1 MTFTFPNPTDT
12 TEFKGD
18 NGITYAWDVD
28 DKKWQVKSFETKQQE
43 KVVVGP
49 YRILDALATLEKGE
63 LVFSNPW
70 GTLDPAAINYIRLNE
85 SDGNGNL
92 LPDGVFAQG
101 KELSFY
107 RDDEGT
113 AVKVATFFPNG
124 IYEYDDRDYR
134 ESNLDRYKT
143 EVYGT
148 LQVGVDYYLTAI
160 VPPFDIKGYVD
171 EADQHLQIQIDEL
184 EQEID
189 LIAPRLDGAQYKY
202 VGAPS
207 VKSGEMHI
215 VSGSFTSAT
224 DLVFFNDQALDG
236 TTHGWADLN
245 EGDYLE
251 ITDTQ
256 EKTKTA
262 ENYAM
267 YLVTKA
273 PEGTGMKQIEV
284 ALVKGAGAPTVDDIL
299 DAKGFQLGG
308 NDINDLDARYIKL
321 GGESETTS
329 SIVVKTP
336 EGKSHNFGLHSQEG
350 STAFWIKNKNDAYV
364 FSVQNDGR
372 LIAGPESTP
381 FIATKANHLT
391 TKSYVDSQLR
401 SSGSPQLLHSGWNRK
416 YKYVG
421 VKSLD
426 INEFATNFQASTA
439 DEIWLFKAYNQ
450 DGLAVKVLD
459 YDCTGDSFIELFE
472 WSEFSLVPVLSAGI
486 SRISQSS
493 YAVHD
498 AKLSLNRFWAKDGYT
513 FNAYRYYVFTIRGLV
528 ARASGAFIDIPDDKF
543 SEVKD

>member
-1 MTFTFPNPTDT
+1 MTFTFPNPADT
-12 TEFKGD
+12 TEFTGE
-18 NGITYAWDVD
+18 NGITYAWDTA

-49 YRILDALATLEKGE
+49 YRILDALATLKQGE
-63 LVFSNPW
+63 LIFSNPW

-101 KELSFY
+101 KELSLY

-113 AVKVATFFPNG
+113 AVKVATFVLRF
-124 IYEYDDRDYR
+124 IYEWDDRDYR
-134 ESNLDRYKT
+134 ESPLDESKT
-143 EVYGT
+143 VIYET
-148 LQVGVDYYLTAI
+148 LQVGVDYYLTAV

-171 EADQHLQIQIDEL
+171 EADKHLQLQIDEL

-224 DLVFFNDQALDG
+224 DLIFFNDQALDG

-273 PEGTGMKQIEV
+273 PEGNGLKQIEV
-284 ALVKGAGAPTVDDIL
+284 ALVKGRGAPTTGDVM

-308 NDINDLDARYIKL
+308 NDIN
-321 GGESETTS
+321 
-329 SIVVKTP
+329 
-336 EGKSHNFGLHSQEG
+336 
-350 STAFWIKNKNDAYV
+350 
-364 FSVQNDGR
+364 
-372 LIAGPESTP
+372 
-381 FIATKANHLT
+381 
-391 TKSYVDSQLR
+391 QLA
-401 SSGSPQLLHSGWNRK
+401 GSPKRFTVDGIEN
-416 YKYVG
+416 
-421 VKSLD
+421 
-426 INEFATNFQASTA
+426 INM
-439 DEIWLFKAYNQ
+439 
-450 DGLAVKVLD
+450 
-459 YDCTGDSFIELFE
+459 
-472 WSEFSLVPVLSAGI
+472 SA
-486 SRISQSS
+486 
-493 YAVHD
+493 
-498 AKLSLNRFWAKDGYT
+498 
-513 FNAYRYYVFTIRGLV
+513 
-528 ARASGAFIDIPDDKF
+528 
-543 SEVKD
+543 